1 MRIIGP
7 PSSTLPHMQTK
18 LPGLGA
24 TNLFIYDMLQ
34 PLWDAATDYGID
46 PVGMVAQSFKET
58 GGGTFK
64 GKAKPEFRN
73 TAGIKNRESLFP
85 GVDDDDNPLAHARFA
100 SWEVGA
106 LAHAQHLCA
115 YTGIDV
121 NMSMFT
127 VIDPRYDFAR
137 RTSPGTWVENWSDLG
152 GKWAPS
158 PTYGA
163 EIELIMTRLQTP

>member
-1 MRIIGP
+1 
-7 PSSTLPHMQTK
+7 
-18 LPGLGA
+18 
-24 TNLFIYDMLQ
+24 
-34 PLWDAATDYGID
+34 
-46 PVGMVAQSFKET
+46 VGMVAQAYKET

-64 GKAKPEFRN
+64 GKVRPEFRN

-121 NMSMFT
+121 T
-127 VIDPRYDFAR
+127 VWIRPIVDPRYSYAR
-137 RTSPGTWVENWSDLG
+137 RTGPATWVEHWRELG
-152 GKWAPS
+152 GLWAPS
-158 PTYGA
+158 KTYGT
-163 EIELIMTRLQTP
+163 EIETTMEALRLP